1 MTYKEALENVLIN
14 AMIMFE
20 VHAGRK
26 GRRSHQI

>member
-20 VHAGRK
+20 SMRAERAVDPK
-26 GRRSHQI
+26 I